1 MDEAA
6 AAVDEAAAALD
17 EAAVVLD
24 EVVRVLD
31 AFQVEVTGALDEVVV
46 EFWGHSVSFPD
57 TAPRPAIA
65 GQRSQPLGRPTC
77 RPGYVR

>member
-24 EVVRVLD
+24 EVVGVLD
-31 AFQVEVTGALDEVVV
+31 VFQVEVTGALDEVVV

-57 TAPRPAIA
+57 PAPFSAKALR
-65 GQRSQPLGRPTC
+65 RRH
-77 RPGYVR
+77 